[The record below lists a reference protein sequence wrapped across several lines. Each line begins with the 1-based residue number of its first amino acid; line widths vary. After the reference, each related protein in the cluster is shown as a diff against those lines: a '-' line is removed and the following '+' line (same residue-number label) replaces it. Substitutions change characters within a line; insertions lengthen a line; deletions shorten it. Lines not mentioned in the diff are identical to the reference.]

1 MMMNP
6 IPTGTFGGG
15 DPPCNRMEIRP
26 LRGDPSS
33 QVCVGANQTLNN
45 TTSPVTEIC
54 QGLVATQNMTP
65 PGAEICIGEMVPQH
79 LIPSNISK
87 STQLML
93 DQFDNNY
100 RLFSQ
105 RLKNDD
111 SNLTIRVV
119 LLKNNLMFRNY
130 TFNIL
135 GTSNVLEAI
144 LASTYIMCSKL
155 LEHISKGD
163 TLLCSLEA
171 GYLSIQNSIIR
182 NKHVYNLVSILN
194 QIKIKTGLYIIME
207 GSKYDWLEYASNDTI
222 YVELFVTPKKDVIN
236 QTIMAY
242 LADLWAGKWEN
253 IKGHA
258 QTKFWCLGPDPIL
271 AAKLLNM
278 SREHLGWCIQ
288 FFTGHGWW
296 KKHLKLANLCNDSIC
311 QAM

>member
-1 MMMNP
+1 
-6 IPTGTFGGG
+6 
-15 DPPCNRMEIRP
+15 
-26 LRGDPSS
+26 
-33 QVCVGANQTLNN
+33 
-45 TTSPVTEIC
+45 
-54 QGLVATQNMTP
+54 
-65 PGAEICIGEMVPQH
+65 
-79 LIPSNISK
+79 
-87 STQLML
+87 ML

-105 RLKNDD
+105 KLKND
-111 SNLTIRVV
+111 NTNPTIRVV
-119 LLKNNLMFRNY
+119 LLRNNLMFLNY

-135 GTSNVLEAI
+135 GSSNVLEAI

-171 GYLSIQNSIIR
+171 GYICVRNSIIR

-194 QIKIKTGLYIIME
+194 QIKNKTGLYILME
-207 GSKYDWLEYASNDTI
+207 GSKYDWLEYASDGTI
-222 YVELFVTPKKDVIN
+222 QVDLFVTPKKDVIN
-236 QTIMAY
+236 LTIQAY
-242 LADLWAGKWEN
+242 LADLWVTKWEN

-258 QTKFWCLGPDPIL
+258 QTKFWCIGPDPML

-296 KKHLKLANLCNDSIC
+296 KKHLKLANLCNNSIC
-311 QAM
+311 RLCK